1 MSTSTPH
8 GVAPARATAPT
19 LPRSAGIGLL
29 IYSLATFAA
38 FLFSG
43 SPGGDYSDRQVT
55 AYLTVTHGPTAFA
68 LWYVAAL
75 GALALVLFAAG
86 VRRLP
91 TTGAP
96 LAALATIGAAVSVT
110 GAWLSGGLAVAMA
123 EGSDP
128 VRTGIPHP
136 VAYVL
141 TEVGNLMAVCGP
153 ALCVGVIALV
163 LAARGGVSVWLR
175 VCCVIGGVCGILAP
189 YFYTYFI
196 YMLFTVVFAV
206 ALIAAR
212 RAPTRPSRRISPVP
226 RHESRRPASL
236 Q

>member
-1 MSTSTPH
+1 MSTS
-8 GVAPARATAPT
+8 APT
-19 LPRSAGIGLL
+19 RKVTLSRSAGIGLL
-29 IYSLATFAA
+29 IYSLATSAA

-43 SPGGDYSDRQVT
+43 SPGGDYSDGQVA
-55 AYLTVTHGPTAFA
+55 AYLAGAHGPTAFA

-86 VRRLP
+86 LRRLP
-91 TTGAP
+91 ATGAP

-110 GAWLSGGLAVAMA
+110 GAWLSGGVAVAMA
-123 EGSDP
+123 EGGDA

-136 VAYVL
+136 AAYVL

-163 LAARGGVSVWLR
+163 LAVRGGVSVWLR
-175 VCCVIGGVCGILAP
+175 VSCAIGGVCGILAP

-196 YMLFTVVFAV
+196 YTLFTLVLGV
-206 ALIAAR
+206 ALVAAR
-212 RAPTRPSRRISPVP
+212 RVKGADDEVEKKLLRS
-226 RHESRRPASL
+226 AS
-236 Q
+236 